1 MINQRLRLYEWA
13 PILQILE
20 LLDDLG
26 FNFIIIF
33 TVIYFLVSF
42 NFDCELH
49 DVISLINQLLE
60 AFFLKLELDSN
71 IASIDTLLKAL
82 YSTTDICVCVDQFSF
97 VEFFK
102 LFLLLIWENNVTSE
116 SLSHE

>member
-1 MINQRLRLYEWA
+1 MINQRLRLYEWTS
-13 PILQILE
+13 ILQILE

-49 DVISLINQLLE
+49 DVISLINKLLE
-60 AFFLKLELDSN
+60 TFFLELELDRD
-71 IASIDTLLKAL
+71 IASVDTLLKAL
-82 YSTTDICVCVDQFSF
+82 YSTTDVCVSVDQLSF

-102 LFLLLIWENNVTSE
+102 LFLLLIWEDNITSE